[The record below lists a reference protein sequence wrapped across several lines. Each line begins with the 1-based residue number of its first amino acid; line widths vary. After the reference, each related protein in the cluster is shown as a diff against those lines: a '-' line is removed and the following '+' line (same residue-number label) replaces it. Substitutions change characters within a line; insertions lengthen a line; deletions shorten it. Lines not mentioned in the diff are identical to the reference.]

1 MLSRVAA
8 LAFAIILLRFAPP
21 AAPLDA
27 RAGRLELDPSKT
39 LIEFELAG
47 SLHTTHGNFKLKH
60 GVIDADPATGV
71 ASGLIVIDAASGD
84 SGIGARDQRM
94 RASVLEAD
102 KYPEITFSPDHV
114 TGQLEADGRFRAKL
128 QGVLALHRDRHE
140 VVLHVLGRLAGDKLV
155 ASCHFCHPVCG
166 LGHEGSE
173 SSLPESRQASEHRHR
188 NRWGGRRQIYRPLM
202 RFATVAGD

>member
-21 AAPLDA
+21 AAALDA

-39 LIEFELAG
+39 LIEFELPG

-128 QGVLALHRDRHE
+128 QGVLALHGNRHE
-140 VVLHVLGRLAGDKLV
+140 VVLEVLGRLAGDKLV
-155 ASCHFCHPVCG
+155 ASSHFAIPYVDWG
-166 LGHEGSE
+166 MKDP
-173 SSLPESRQASEHRHR
+173 SLLFLKVDRQVNIDIATA
-188 NRWGGRRQIYRPLM
+188 GVVVAKYIAGQPAPRQ
-202 RFATVAGD
+202 